1 MRSWLCPQENDL
13 EIAVMKI
20 LRRLFIGLGVVLAL
34 LLLAIWIV
42 LPPVNVPLG
51 MLGNFFPDYVE
62 PPRVDD
68 ATVSARLKVRK
79 GYQVNL
85 FAAGI
90 KDARV
95 LRATDANH
103 LLVASP
109 GTGQVLILYSD
120 INGDGRSDGYDVV
133 LEGLNGP
140 NGLDLYKGFLYVA
153 EQDGIGRVPF
163 DGRQTLG
170 DYEVLVQGLPAGGNH
185 WKKTLRIGPD
195 GLMYVAVGSSCN
207 VCEENDV
214 RRAALLQYQL
224 DGSGE
229 KLFAT
234 GLRNS
239 AGFDWSPEDGQLYAT
254 DNGRDLLGDDFPPC
268 ELNRIQ
274 AGGFY
279 GWPYANGDR
288 IPDPDL
294 GSGKETLIAESIPP
308 VFDFPAHNAPL
319 GIVFLRSPT
328 HRSDMAGAALVALH
342 GSWNRSRKDGYK
354 VVSLQWD
361 VNGIVAQ
368 DFLTGFLLND
378 DVIGRPAEIAED
390 RQGNIYVSDDFAN
403 AIYRVSRTERAL

>member
-1 MRSWLCPQENDL
+1 MLPSRCSSKNEVGLQ
-13 EIAVMKI
+13 VMKI

-34 LLLAIWIV
+34 FLLAIWIV
-42 LPPVNVPLG
+42 LPPVNVPLS
-51 MLGNFFPDYVE
+51 MLSNFFPGFFD

-68 ATVSARLKVRK
+68 AIVSARLKVPN
-79 GYQVNL
+79 GYQVTL
-85 FAAGI
+85 FAVGV

-95 LRATDANH
+95 LRVTDTNH
-103 LLVASP
+103 VLVASP
-109 GTGQVLILYSD
+109 GTGRVLILYSD
-120 INGDGRSDGYDVV
+120 GNGDGRSDGYDVV

-140 NGLDLYKGFLYVA
+140 NGLDLYEGFLYVA
-153 EQDGIGRVPF
+153 EEDGIGRVPF
-163 DGRQTLG
+163 DGRQTSG
-170 DYEVLVQGLPAGGNH
+170 EYEVLVEGLPAGGNH

-214 RRAALLQYQL
+214 RRGAILQYQL

-229 KLFAT
+229 NLFAT

-268 ELNRIQ
+268 ELNRIR

-288 IPDPDL
+288 VRDPDL
-294 GSGKETLIAESIPP
+294 GSGKDTVIADSIPP

-319 GIVFLRSPT
+319 GIVFLRSPI
-328 HRSDMAGAALVALH
+328 HRSYMVDSAVVALH

-354 VVSLQWD
+354 VVSLHWD
-361 VNGIVAQ
+361 ANGIIAQ
-368 DFLTGFLLND
+368 DFLTGFLLDD
-378 DVIGRPAEIAED
+378 DVIGRPAEVAED
-390 RQGNIYVSDDFAN
+390 HQGNIYVSDDFAN
-403 AIYRVSRTERAL
+403 AVYRVSRTDAAL

>member
-1 MRSWLCPQENDL
+1 MLPSRCSSKNEVGLQ
-13 EIAVMKI
+13 VMKI

-34 LLLAIWIV
+34 FLLAIWIV
-42 LPPVNVPLG
+42 LPPVNVPLS
-51 MLGNFFPDYVE
+51 MLSNFFPGFFD

-68 ATVSARLKVRK
+68 AIVSARLKVPN
-79 GYQVNL
+79 GYQVTL
-85 FAAGI
+85 FAVGV

-95 LRATDANH
+95 LRVTDTNH
-103 LLVASP
+103 VLVASP
-109 GTGQVLILYSD
+109 GTGRVLILYSD
-120 INGDGRSDGYDVV
+120 GNGDGRSDGYDVV

-140 NGLDLYKGFLYVA
+140 NGLDLYEGFLYVA
-153 EQDGIGRVPF
+153 EEDGIGRVPF
-163 DGRQTLG
+163 DGRQTSG
-170 DYEVLVQGLPAGGNH
+170 EYEVLVEGLPAGGNH

-214 RRAALLQYQL
+214 RRGAILQYQL

-229 KLFAT
+229 NLFAT

-268 ELNRIQ
+268 ELNRIR

-288 IPDPDL
+288 VRDPDL
-294 GSGKETLIAESIPP
+294 GSGKDTVIADSIPP

-319 GIVFLRSPT
+319 GIVFLRSPI
-328 HRSDMAGAALVALH
+328 HRSYMVGSAVVALH

-354 VVSLQWD
+354 VVSLHWD
-361 VNGIVAQ
+361 ANGIIAQ
-368 DFLTGFLLND
+368 DFLTGFLLDD
-378 DVIGRPAEIAED
+378 DVIGRPAEVAED
-390 RQGNIYVSDDFAN
+390 HQGNIYVSDDFAN
-403 AIYRVSRTERAL
+403 AVYRVSRTDAAL

>member
-1 MRSWLCPQENDL
+1 MRHRCCLPKNEL
-13 EIAVMKI
+13 EIEVMKI

-42 LPPVNVPLG
+42 LPPVNVPLS
-51 MLGNFFPDYVE
+51 MLGNFFPGYVD

-68 ATVSARLKVRK
+68 AIVSARLKVPN
-79 GYQVNL
+79 GYRVTL
-85 FAAGI
+85 FAVGI

-95 LRATDANH
+95 LRVTDANH

-109 GTGQVLILYSD
+109 GTGRVLILYSD
-120 INGDGRSDGYDVV
+120 GSGDGRSDGYDVV

-140 NGLDLYKGFLYVA
+140 NGLDLYDGFLYVA
-153 EQDGIGRVPF
+153 EEDGIGRVPF
-163 DGRQTLG
+163 DGRRISG
-170 DYEVLVQGLPAGGNH
+170 EYEVLVQGLPAGGNH
-185 WKKTLRIGPD
+185 WKKTIRIGPD

-214 RRAALLQYQL
+214 RRGTLLQYQL

-239 AGFDWSPEDGQLYAT
+239 AGFDWSPNDGQLYAT

-268 ELNRIQ
+268 ELNRIR

-279 GWPYANGDR
+279 GWPYANGSR
-288 IPDPDL
+288 IPDPDF
-294 GSGKETLIAESIPP
+294 GNGKETVIADSIPP

-319 GIVFLRSPT
+319 GIVFLRSPI
-328 HRSDMAGAALVALH
+328 HRSYMADSAVVALH
-342 GSWNRSRKDGYK
+342 GSWNRSSKDGYK
-354 VVSLQWD
+354 VVSLHWD
-361 VNGIVAQ
+361 ANGIIAQ
-368 DFLTGFLLND
+368 DFLTGFLLDD
-378 DVIGRPAEIAED
+378 DVIGRPAEVAED
-390 RQGNIYVSDDFAN
+390 HEGNIYVSDDFAN
-403 AIYRVSRTERAL
+403 AVYRVSRTDAAP

>member
-1 MRSWLCPQENDL
+1 MLPSRCSSKNEVGLQ
-13 EIAVMKI
+13 VMKI

-34 LLLAIWIV
+34 FLLAIWIV
-42 LPPVNVPLG
+42 LPPVNVPLS
-51 MLGNFFPDYVE
+51 MLSNFFPGFFD

-68 ATVSARLKVRK
+68 AIVSARLKVPN
-79 GYQVNL
+79 GYQVTL
-85 FAAGI
+85 FAEGV

-95 LRATDANH
+95 LRVTDTNH
-103 LLVASP
+103 VLVASP
-109 GTGQVLILYSD
+109 GTGRVLILYSD
-120 INGDGRSDGYDVV
+120 GNGDGRSDGYDVV

-140 NGLDLYKGFLYVA
+140 NGLDLYEGFLYVA
-153 EQDGIGRVPF
+153 EEDGIGRVPF
-163 DGRQTLG
+163 DGRQTSG
-170 DYEVLVQGLPAGGNH
+170 EYEVLVEGLPAGGNH

-214 RRAALLQYQL
+214 RRGAILQYQL

-229 KLFAT
+229 TLFAT

-268 ELNRIQ
+268 ELNRIR

-288 IPDPDL
+288 VRDPDL
-294 GSGKETLIAESIPP
+294 GSGKDTVIADSIPP

-319 GIVFLRSPT
+319 GIVFLRSPI
-328 HRSDMAGAALVALH
+328 HRSDMAGSAVVALH

-354 VVSLQWD
+354 VVSLHWD
-361 VNGIVAQ
+361 ANGIIAQ
-368 DFLTGFLLND
+368 DFLTGFLLDD
-378 DVIGRPAEIAED
+378 DVIGRPAEVAED
-390 RQGNIYVSDDFAN
+390 HQGNIYVSDDFAN
-403 AIYRVSRTERAL
+403 AVYRVSRTDAAL

>member
-1 MRSWLCPQENDL
+1 MLPSRCSSKNEVGLQ
-13 EIAVMKI
+13 VMKI

-34 LLLAIWIV
+34 FLLAIWIV
-42 LPPVNVPLG
+42 LPPVNVPLS
-51 MLGNFFPDYVE
+51 MLSNFFPGFFD

-68 ATVSARLKVRK
+68 AIVSARLKVPN
-79 GYQVNL
+79 GYQVTL
-85 FAAGI
+85 FAEGV

-95 LRATDANH
+95 LRVTDANH
-103 LLVASP
+103 VLVASP
-109 GTGQVLILYSD
+109 GTGRVLILYSD
-120 INGDGRSDGYDVV
+120 GNGDGRSDGYDVV

-140 NGLDLYKGFLYVA
+140 NGLDLYEGFLYVA
-153 EQDGIGRVPF
+153 EEDGIGRVPF
-163 DGRQTLG
+163 DGRQTSG
-170 DYEVLVQGLPAGGNH
+170 EYEVLVEGLPAGGNH

-214 RRAALLQYQL
+214 RRGAILQYQL

-229 KLFAT
+229 TLFAT

-268 ELNRIQ
+268 ELNRIR

-288 IPDPDL
+288 VRDPDL
-294 GSGKETLIAESIPP
+294 GSGKDTVIADSIPP

-319 GIVFLRSPT
+319 GIVFLRSPI
-328 HRSDMAGAALVALH
+328 HRSDMAGSAVVALH

-354 VVSLQWD
+354 VVSLHWD
-361 VNGIVAQ
+361 ANGIIAQ
-368 DFLTGFLLND
+368 DFLTGFLLDD
-378 DVIGRPAEIAED
+378 DVIGRPAEVAED
-390 RQGNIYVSDDFAN
+390 HQGNIYVSDDFAN
-403 AIYRVSRTERAL
+403 AVYRVSRTDAAL

>member
-1 MRSWLCPQENDL
+1 MLPSRCSSKNEVGLQ
-13 EIAVMKI
+13 VMKI

-34 LLLAIWIV
+34 FLLAIWIV
-42 LPPVNVPLG
+42 LPPVNVPLS
-51 MLGNFFPDYVE
+51 MLSNFFPGFFD

-68 ATVSARLKVRK
+68 AIVSARLKVPN
-79 GYQVNL
+79 GYQVTL
-85 FAAGI
+85 FAVGV

-95 LRATDANH
+95 LRVTDTNH
-103 LLVASP
+103 VLVASP
-109 GTGQVLILYSD
+109 GTGRVLILYSD
-120 INGDGRSDGYDVV
+120 GNGDGRSDGYDVV

-140 NGLDLYKGFLYVA
+140 NGLDLYEGFLYVA
-153 EQDGIGRVPF
+153 EEDGIGCVPF
-163 DGRQTLG
+163 DGRQTSG
-170 DYEVLVQGLPAGGNH
+170 EYEVLVEGLPAGGNH

-214 RRAALLQYQL
+214 RRGTILQYQL

-229 KLFAT
+229 TLFAT

-268 ELNRIQ
+268 ELNRIR

-288 IPDPDL
+288 VRDPDL
-294 GSGKETLIAESIPP
+294 GSGKDTVIADSIPP

-319 GIVFLRSPT
+319 GIVFLRSPI
-328 HRSDMAGAALVALH
+328 HRSYMVDSAVVALH

-354 VVSLQWD
+354 VVSLHWD
-361 VNGIVAQ
+361 ANGISAQ
-368 DFLTGFLLND
+368 DFLTGFLLDD
-378 DVIGRPAEIAED
+378 DVIGRPAEVAED
-390 RQGNIYVSDDFAN
+390 HQGNIYVSDDFAN
-403 AIYRVSRTERAL
+403 AVYRVSRTDAAL